1 MINLSFRLFI
11 LTLVFAPLAFG
22 SVEHWSLMTVELL
35 ASLSLCLVMLGL
47 VYRKDPVYRVP
58 GILPLFLLLL
68 YILLQLLP
76 IPVEL
81 LKIISPMSWEAYKPI
96 YEQMMDK
103 AWLPISINQKVTLQE
118 FLRLGGY
125 VLFYIA
131 TIQLLRSADRIK
143 FTLTF
148 VLILA
153 GIIAFLATLQLFSAN
168 GHIYWFRE
176 APGGRPGGPWVNI
189 NQYSGYIEMLC
200 PLALGLFLYHKPRV
214 PSDASLRERF
224 ISFFTSPSSNLNLLF
239 GGIFFILCSSVLI
252 ALCRGGIVTILLS
265 TLFFIAM
272 VSYRLRKYGRASVW
286 AAICFVLVFISWL
299 GWEPIIAEFGSSFD
313 TSGVIQ
319 DARFTVWSDTVAIIK
334 DYPLF
339 GSGFGTYLDVYPAYK
354 TFQSH
359 LVFDHAHNDYLELL
373 VDGGVVAFFLVVWFV
388 SAVIVHAIKKL
399 KVRRDRFAI
408 LVGIGILS
416 GMVAV
421 LLHASVDFNLHNGAV
436 GLYFFFICGSLIAVV
451 NSRYNFQQTESYL
464 QPSSRRSRQFFIVFS
479 SALFVSTAAIQF
491 SILMASANYSK
502 IKSYYITRHL
512 DDSLYT
518 EIANSLEASAQY
530 DPFEGR
536 YHFYRGDL
544 AVVKEGREQAFDHYL
559 EAARRQ
565 PMQGVYL
572 QRLGMMMPVEMQDKA
587 SEIMAEGYH
596 RALDKEQLLLSWA
609 EWLLVTKQRDHA
621 KELMT
626 DYLASY
632 PAESIELLPILQ
644 LHEFS
649 RQEMLDLLPEHI
661 DTWIR
666 LGTVLE
672 NMGEIEESEFFRS
685 HALEL
690 YAVEEE
696 INPNWFTQLIT
707 FYRRHGRDDEALEII
722 RIAVEAVPAYARFHY
737 WLGEHYQGQGI
748 LYRAEEEY
756 QQAVILDP
764 KNDVYRRKLN
774 RVQLDMEFGVSQ

>member
-11 LTLVFAPLAFG
+11 LTLAFAPLAFG
-22 SVEHWSLMTVELL
+22 SVEHWSLMTVEVL
-35 ASLSLCLVMLGL
+35 AAFILCLVMIGL
-47 VYRKDPVYRVP
+47 LYRKDPVYKVP
-58 GILPLFLLLL
+58 GIFPLFLLLL

-81 LKIISPMSWEAYKPI
+81 LKILSPMSWEAYRPV
-96 YEQMMDK
+96 YEQMTGGV
-103 AWLPISINQKVTLQE
+103 WLPISINQKATLQE

-131 TIQLLRSADRIK
+131 TVQLLRSADRIK

-153 GIIAFLATLQLFSAN
+153 GVIAFLATLQLFSAN
-168 GHIYWFRE
+168 GNIYWFRE

-200 PLALGLFLYHKPRV
+200 PIALGLFLYHKPRV
-214 PSDASLRERF
+214 SSDSSIRDRF
-224 ISFFTSPSSNLNLLF
+224 ISFFTSPTSNLNLLY

-252 ALCRGGIVTILLS
+252 ALCRGGILTILSS

-272 VSYRLRKYGRASVW
+272 VSYRLRKYGRTSVW
-286 AAICFVLVFISWL
+286 AAICFVLVFITWL
-299 GWEPIIAEFGSSFD
+299 GWEPIINEFGSSFD

-319 DARFTVWSDTVAIIK
+319 DARFTVWSDTLAIIK
-334 DYPLF
+334 AYPLF
-339 GSGFGTYLDVYPAYK
+339 GSGFGTYVDVYPAYK
-354 TFQSH
+354 TLQTH

-373 VDGGVVAFFLVVWFV
+373 VDGGLIAFCLVIWFV
-388 SAVIVHAIKKL
+388 LAVVVHALKKL
-399 KVRRDRFAI
+399 KLRRDRFAI

-416 GMVAV
+416 GIVAV
-421 LLHASVDFNLHNGAV
+421 LLHAIVDFNLHNGAV
-436 GLYFFFICGSLIAVV
+436 GLYFFFLCGSLIALV
-451 NSRYNFQQTESYL
+451 NTRYNYQQTESYL
-464 QPSSRRSRQFFIVFS
+464 QLSSRRSQQFFIVIS
-479 SALFVSTAAIQF
+479 TALLVSTTAIQL
-491 SILMASANYSK
+491 SVLVASANYSK

-512 DDSLYT
+512 DDSISA
-518 EIANSLEASAQY
+518 EIANSLATSIQY
-530 DPFEGR
+530 DPLEGR

-544 AVVKEGREQAFDHYL
+544 AVFKEGREQAFDHYL

-565 PMQGVYL
+565 PMQGIYL
-572 QRLGMMMPVEMQDKA
+572 QRLGMMMPVEMQKEA
-587 SEIMAEGYH
+587 SEIMAEGYR
-596 RALDKEQLLLSWA
+596 RALDKEKLLLSWA
-609 EWLLVTKQRDHA
+609 EWLLVTNQRDHA
-621 KELMT
+621 KKLMT

-649 RQEMLDLLPEHI
+649 RQEMLNLLPDHI

-666 LGTVLE
+666 VGTVLE
-672 NMGEIEESEFFRS
+672 TMGEISESEFYRS
-685 HALEL
+685 RALEL
-690 YAVEEE
+690 YIVEEE
-696 INPNWFTQLIT
+696 INPHWFTQLIA
-707 FYRRHGRDDEALEII
+707 FYRRHGRDNKALEIV
-722 RIAVEAVPAYARFHY
+722 RIAVEAVPGYARFRY
-737 WLGEHYQGQGI
+737 WLGEHYQEQGI

-774 RVQLDMEFGVSQ
+774 KVQLDMEFGPSQ